1 MGPVPALMG
10 TVPLSLTLA
19 QLASLWAF
27 VSFPVSVGPYHSKP
41 VSAVCVPTRGRVPT
55 LIPASQPVDTNGTR
69 GDGMFCCFTHE
80 GASTQGSGHAV
91 LDGFDMAAA
100 RMCAHGTPDSCVPH
114 GEVHPTWGAQPI
126 GRC

>member
-41 VSAVCVPTRGRVPT
+41 VSAVCVPTRGRV
-55 LIPASQPVDTNGTR
+55 S
-69 GDGMFCCFTHE
+69 
-80 GASTQGSGHAV
+80 
-91 LDGFDMAAA
+91 
-100 RMCAHGTPDSCVPH
+100 
-114 GEVHPTWGAQPI
+114 HP
-126 GRC
+126 

>member
-19 QLASLWAF
+19 QLASPWTF
-27 VSFPVSVGPYHSKP
+27 VGFPVGVKALPLKARECSVRS
-41 VSAVCVPTRGRVPT
+41 
-55 LIPASQPVDTNGTR
+55 
-69 GDGMFCCFTHE
+69 HE
-80 GASTQGSGHAV
+80 GTGFPPLYQQVNRLTQMAPGVMGCFVVLLTRELALRI